1 MCVEVRGQHEG
12 LVLSLYHVRPTGE
25 LGLAGL
31 AVPLPTEPACFFQ
44 RLDVR
49 SELVSHILIIQ

>member
-12 LVLSLYHVRPTGE
+12 VVLSLYHVRPTGE

-31 AVPLPTEPACFFQ
+31 AVPLPTEPVSF
-44 RLDVR
+44 RDYMLDQ
-49 SELVSHILIIQ
+49 S